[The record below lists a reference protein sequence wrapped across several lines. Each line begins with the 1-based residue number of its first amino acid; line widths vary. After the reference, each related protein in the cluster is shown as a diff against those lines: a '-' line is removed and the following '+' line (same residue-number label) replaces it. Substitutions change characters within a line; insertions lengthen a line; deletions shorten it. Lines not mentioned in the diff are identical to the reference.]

1 MKENLRMVFSL
12 VMLMAGI
19 AMTAVGV
26 EWFGDRLF
34 QLLWYV
40 AAFLPVGLSVMREAF
55 ECFKEKDY
63 FSEFTL
69 MSVASLGAFAIGEYP
84 EAVAV
89 MLFYCIGEE
98 LQDRAVDR
106 ARDNIRSLVAFRP
119 DKAFVVAGGG
129 IVEKSP
135 DDVAVGDIIEV
146 RPGERV
152 PLDGQLLETDAE
164 FNTAALTGESAPRL
178 IAAGSEVLAGMI
190 ATDTVSRVR
199 VTRRAADSAV
209 SRILS
214 MVEEASERKAPA
226 ELFIRRFA
234 RIYTP
239 TVIVLAALTVA
250 LPWLWSLVSTSF
262 GYVFADWFYRALIF
276 LVISC
281 PCALVVSIP
290 LSYFAGIGAASRNG
304 ILFKGGNYLDAVT
317 RLDVVMFDKTGTLT
331 QGKFSVESID
341 SVRGDMLAT
350 VAAME
355 RGSSHPI
362 ARAIVDYAGGGGGA
376 AVSDV
381 RNIPGYGMS
390 ARSGG
395 DIWLAGTLRLLRREG
410 VAFPERLAG
419 VPETIVAVACN
430 GVYAGCIQLA
440 DRLKADAHEAV
451 AALRRQGISD
461 VEILSGDKQA
471 LVDKVAGELGVS
483 GYGDLLPQDKVAH
496 IEAKQRGGRSVAF
509 VGDGINDAPVIALSN
524 VGIAMGGLGADM
536 AIETADVVIHND
548 SPSKVARAIAIGRRT
563 VGIVRQNIVLAIGV
577 KVAVMLLGVTGLANL
592 WAAVFADV
600 GVALLA
606 VVNAMRIRR

>member
-55 ECFKEKDY
+55 ECFKEKEY